1 MILPLKHSYY
11 DAVYSLQCFS
21 ILILFQI
28 LQDEVDQRKSSA
40 ENVKQLAGKLIDE
53 YNEEDT
59 QYMRDLLAKLIKRWS
74 SLTTK

>member
-11 DAVYSLQCFS
+11 DLQCFS
-21 ILILFQI
+21 VLILFQI

>member
-11 DAVYSLQCFS
+11 DLQYFS
-21 ILILFQI
+21 VLILFQI

>member
-21 ILILFQI
+21 VLILFQI

-59 QYMRDLLAKLIKRWS
+59 QYMRDLLAKVIKRWS